1 MSKLVLIIED
11 SEPCAETLQIALESL
26 PGLETRVMQSVSA
39 AIAALRDNGNDVAA
53 IVTDLNFHDL
63 AKKSTVEKRLSGKD
77 LPRIILDG
85 FDLIR
90 QLRAESRFA
99 RLPIL
104 LISGDSDP
112 RLPARALEQGAN
124 AFFAK
129 PYSPS
134 AVRRKLEQLLCSQG

>member
-1 MSKLVLIIED
+1 MPRLVLIVED

-26 PGLETRVMQSVSA
+26 PGLETRVMHTVRA
-39 AIAALRDNGNDVAA
+39 AIAVLRDTGNNVVAL
-53 IVTDLNFHDL
+53 VTDLNIHHNPTL
-63 AKKSTVEKRLSGKD
+63 NAPGAA
-77 LPRIILDG
+77 PDG

-90 QLRAESRFA
+90 QLRSEPRFA

-112 RLPARALEQGAN
+112 RLPARAIEHGAN
-124 AFFAK
+124 ASFAK

-134 AVRRKLEQLLCSQG
+134 AVRRTLEQLLWSQG

>member
-1 MSKLVLIIED
+1 MPRLVLIVED

-26 PGLETRVMQSVSA
+26 PGLETRVMHSVRA
-39 AIAALRDNGNDVAA
+39 AIAALRDTGNNVVAL
-53 IVTDLNFHDL
+53 VTDLNIHRTPAL
-63 AKKSTVEKRLSGKD
+63 NAPGVA
-77 LPRIILDG
+77 PDG

-90 QLRAESRFA
+90 QLRSEPQFA

-112 RLPARALEQGAN
+112 RLPARAIEHGAN

-134 AVRRKLEQLLCSQG
+134 AVRRTLEQLLWSQG